1 MPVAGQLVSVI
12 IIGAGENGYV
22 RVKRGQTYLDL
33 ESPDPPPPTH
43 VDRIQVFAIP
53 APGQDFDIGG
63 SWARADALTFELYE
77 SGVGTPIHFAI
88 PRPLPSCR
96 ETRKKALPKRRLLN
110 GGGYTTTELASIRT
124 ATPPVSPVTLSVQ
137 KSS

>member
-1 MPVAGQLVSVI
+1 MKIVINGRPVAGQLVSVI

-77 SGVGTPIHFAI
+77 SGVGTPD
-88 PRPLPSCR
+88 PLRDSAPA
-96 ETRKKALPKRRLLN
+96 TVLP
-110 GGGYTTTELASIRT
+110 
-124 ATPPVSPVTLSVQ
+124 
-137 KSS
+137 